1 MKTYSIKGTEGREV
15 KITEDDGTFYGRLYV
30 NGGETACFQ
39 NNRTKTRAGIERW
52 ARRVLE
58 RGA

>member
-1 MKTYSIKGTEGREV
+1 MKTYSIKGTGGREV
-15 KITEDDGTFYGRLYV
+15 KITEDGGVFWGRLYV
-30 NGGETACFQ
+30 NGGETACHQ

-52 ARRVLE
+52 AQRVLE